1 MIDPRTVVL
10 KEDLLAMK
18 DTARSSGS
26 LLVQGP
32 SLGRFVMSETHKTGV
47 FEVEGNYFQSI
58 CSCGWLS
65 TISFLEEVD
74 LLRALHA
81 HQIAVFGEGA
91 KG

>member
-1 MIDPRTVVL
+1 MFDPRTVVL

-18 DTARSSGS
+18 DTVRSSGS
-26 LLVQGP
+26 LRTQEP
-32 SLGRFVMSETHKTGV
+32 SLGRFVMSENHRTGV
-47 FEVEGNYFQSI
+47 FDVEGSYFQAI

-81 HQIAVFGEGA
+81 HQIAVFGES
-91 KG
+91 